1 MLCNDRA
8 SLDLRETAKSALPDV
23 PFCAFPER
31 VHALLWRARRW
42 RRRESTPRNSF
53 ATTPRDLAVLA
64 DNSAELFEHDE
75 SADFVTPPPRYDRV
89 LGMATPNAAKNS
101 IDRMMQAELE
111 NELRQAEDEF
121 ARGDF
126 IELTI
131 EELDRAIAAG
141 VWPWPD
147 GSSK

>member
-1 MLCNDRA
+1 
-8 SLDLRETAKSALPDV
+8 
-23 PFCAFPER
+23 
-31 VHALLWRARRW
+31 
-42 RRRESTPRNSF
+42 
-53 ATTPRDLAVLA
+53 
-64 DNSAELFEHDE
+64 
-75 SADFVTPPPRYDRV
+75 
-89 LGMATPNAAKNS
+89 MATPNAAEDS
-101 IDRMMQAELE
+101 IDRVMQAELE
-111 NELRQAEDEF
+111 NELGQAEDEF

>member
-1 MLCNDRA
+1 MASPNPAESTNRA
-8 SLDLRETAKSALPDV
+8 S
-23 PFCAFPER
+23 
-31 VHALLWRARRW
+31 
-42 RRRESTPRNSF
+42 
-53 ATTPRDLAVLA
+53 
-64 DNSAELFEHDE
+64 
-75 SADFVTPPPRYDRV
+75 
-89 LGMATPNAAKNS
+89 
-101 IDRMMQAELE
+101 QAELE
-111 NELRQAEDEF
+111 DELRQAQEEF

>member
-1 MLCNDRA
+1 
-8 SLDLRETAKSALPDV
+8 
-23 PFCAFPER
+23 
-31 VHALLWRARRW
+31 
-42 RRRESTPRNSF
+42 
-53 ATTPRDLAVLA
+53 
-64 DNSAELFEHDE
+64 
-75 SADFVTPPPRYDRV
+75 
-89 LGMATPNAAKNS
+89 MATPNAAENS
-101 IDRMMQAELE
+101 SDRVMQAELE